1 LLVEVINEFFGL
13 LVLQIAQLKF
23 EFALLGPEHDRLAF
37 HPANHV
43 EGSFGLAAQGHLQ
56 KVFGNARFHRAA
68 QFALDLE
75 EAIGRTE
82 TLNALVRSLVVVI
95 LDPEFDSFARLIE
108 AVELRAC

>member
-1 LLVEVINEFFGL
+1 LVEVIDEFFSL
-13 LVLQIAQLKF
+13 LVLLIAQFEF

-37 HPANHV
+37 HPANHI

-56 KVFGNARFHRAA
+56 KVFLNARFHRAA

-82 TLNALVRSLVVVI
+82 TFDALVRSLVVVVFN
-95 LDPEFDSFARLIE
+95 PKFDSFARLIE
-108 AVELRAC
+108 AVELRTC